1 MSLYD
6 DASLILYPSGYKE
19 DKIYSLKPTDGSGDL
34 TFTRA
39 STATRV
45 NSEGLIEESP
55 VNLLLQSNS
64 FSTTWTNTSTTETSG
79 QSGYDGTNNAWLL
92 TKPATSFARIQQTF
106 SSTSGLKTFS
116 VYLKAGTL
124 SWCRLFAGS
133 APSPNIYVNLS
144 NGSLGSQYD
153 NISATSTDVG
163 AGWYRVSLTFDAS
176 ISEIRIYPA
185 DANDS
190 VSGISGNIYIQDA
203 QLEASVQATE
213 YIPTTTTAVSVGML
227 ANVPRIDYT
236 GGGCGK
242 LLLERQRTN
251 LIPYSNAFNFWTLSG
266 DGVGQSQTSNYAISP
281 DGTNNATRLQLNK
294 TGGTFSRL
302 SLPVTG
308 TIGGASI
315 AYTIYLKA
323 NIGTSNVYIQ
333 AGGNIG
339 SAINVTSEWTRYEIK
354 GNAPGTTT
362 TCIVGI
368 ADSVSGTSET
378 ADILIYGAQLEQG
391 SYPTSY
397 IPTTTT
403 AVTRVVDDYSLSNIR
418 TNGLIS
424 ASGGSWLVH
433 ITNNESRIRDG
444 GGGGLYLNESDAFNG
459 SNGVRIGQT
468 NSGLSQLKVVIYL
481 SGVATTFNLTD
492 EEIKVAFSWNGT
504 TLDLWVNGTKEIDAM
519 AFTFTDMEFLGS
531 NLDVSYIV
539 QNELI
544 FPTALSDDDLTLLT
558 GTLGETYFESYA
570 LMANYLNYTIQ

>member
-1 MSLYD
+1 MSTYS
-6 DASLILYPSGYKE
+6 DASLIYYPSGYKAGTA
-19 DKIYSLKPTDGSGDL
+19 YSLKPTDGSGDL

-39 STATRV
+39 SSATRV
-45 NSEGLIEESP
+45 NAEGLVEG
-55 VNLLLQSNS
+55 VRTNLFLQSNN
-64 FSTTWTNTSTTETSG
+64 FSTTWGVSGGITLTGGQTDPFGGTDAFLVSFGTSLGNSISQSLSVVSG
-79 QSGYDGTNNAWLL
+79 VQYTMSAYIKGVDLTGLRMIVAGNSSASVMSQVVNGTWVRVVL
-92 TKPATSFARIQQTF
+92 TRTAG
-106 SSTSGLKTFS
+106 ST
-116 VYLKAGTL
+116 GTL
-124 SWCRLFAGS
+124 TNQIVRSDNTLDQSFY
-133 APSPNIYVNLS
+133 IY
-144 NGSLGSQYD
+144 G
-153 NISATSTDVG
+153 
-163 AGWYRVSLTFDAS
+163 
-176 ISEIRIYPA
+176 
-185 DANDS
+185 
-190 VSGISGNIYIQDA
+190 A
-203 QLEASVQATE
+203 QLEVSDFGATE

-242 LLLERQRTN
+242 LLLEPQRTN

-308 TIGGASI
+308 TIGGTSI

-339 SAINVTSEWTRYEIK
+339 SAINVTSEWTRYEII

-362 TCIVGI
+362 TCFVGI

-468 NSGLSQLKVVIYL
+468 SSGLSQLKVVIYL